1 MDLSKAPDMKELHTL
16 SLSFISSYSD
26 TFHLDELPS
35 LPLVPNLSS
44 LHLTLSG
51 DRRSISTSSLLK
63 LFSELN
69 PACLH
74 RLSLLNLL
82 IDAKQ
87 LSIILKSCP
96 NLEELYISAAS
107 RHAALNCPDLK
118 GSGLK
123 VFHLNAPSEFGPS
136 GDDLLELARSMLGL
150 DQIGS
155 GNRVYEV
162 WRSLGD
168 NDEKVV
174 ELSRW
179 GRITVPAYFQIWR
192 G

>member
-1 MDLSKAPDMKELHTL
+1 MKELHTL

-51 DRRSISTSSLLK
+51 DRRSISPSSLLK

-82 IDAKQ
+82 IDANQ
-87 LSIILKSCP
+87 LSSILKTCP

-107 RHAALNCPDLK
+107 RHAALNCPDLR
-118 GSGLK
+118 GSSLK